1 MPSPN
6 YLAVLVAAIAVFM
19 LGGLWYSKL
28 MFADKWVALQGKTV
42 DSMKAEG
49 QGGSPGMFVQVFI
62 CGFLIA
68 WGLALFIQHTG
79 ANSVFGGVHMG
90 ALAWLAFVA
99 PTSYGT
105 ALFSYKPKALW
116 AIDCGYNLVAMLI
129 AGAILGAW
137 H

>member
-1 MPSPN
+1 MASPN
-6 YLAVLVAAIAVFM
+6 YLHVLVAAIAVFM

-28 MFADKWVALQGKTV
+28 LFANKWVALQGKTV
-42 DSMKAEG
+42 ESMKAEG
-49 QGGSPGMFVQVFI
+49 QGGSPGMFIQVFI
-62 CGFLIA
+62 CGFLVS
-68 WGLALFIQHTG
+68 WGLALFIMHLNVTS
-79 ANSVFGGVHMG
+79 ALGGLHIG

-116 AIDCGYNLVAMLI
+116 AIDAGYNLVSMAV
-129 AGAILGAW
+129 AGAILGVW